1 MKGKKIIHLGDL
13 VENKDLK
20 ESIVEQQ
27 ITSDFVLELYE
38 KSKKL
43 RGKKKKECLA
53 AAELLSKHVGKWLV
67 K

>member
-1 MKGKKIIHLGDL
+1 MKGKKIVKLDNVIKDSDL
-13 VENKDLK
+13 QKQ
-20 ESIVEQQ
+20 IVEQE

-43 RGKKKKECLA
+43 RGKKKKEMLTT
-53 AAELLSKHVGKWLV
+53 AELLSKHIGKWLV